1 MIKKENIR
9 INVTLP
15 RELYKKLKEDA
26 EYEAR
31 SVGNMAA
38 VIIKNYYEKKSSDE
52 DTRKD

>member
-9 INVTLP
+9 INVTLS

-38 VIIKNYYEKKSSDE
+38 VIIKEYYRKKSSSE
-52 DTRKD
+52 ENK